1 MNRAV
6 RNGGNGTVA
15 DIGEDVPTLGIIVV
29 GIQVRILVVL
39 NAEIV
44 PADAEV
50 KGQAVR
56 CLPGVLKIATKFM
69 VPITPGERWL
79 SDGKCDGAGR
89 NRAGRAA
96 GELALGI
103 DSSLKLTEIAV
114 DEVLKARP
122 EIAGAEG
129 FHSFFVRAESTIVAD
144 VGVIAA
150 EAERVP
156 AMNRTEILIGLHKVL
171 WAAKWN
177 RISRRERRVAG
188 HPNQLIINSR
198 GRCSIHI

>member
-56 CLPGVLKIATKFM
+56 RLPGVLKIGAEFM
-69 VPITPGERWL
+69 VAITPGKGWL
-79 SDGKCDGAGR
+79 ANGKCDGAAWS
-89 NRAGRAA
+89 NASRATR
-96 GELALGI
+96 EFPLGI
-103 DSSLKLTEIAV
+103 DGCLKLTEIAV
-114 DEVLKARP
+114 D
-122 EIAGAEG
+122 
-129 FHSFFVRAESTIVAD
+129 
-144 VGVIAA
+144 
-150 EAERVP
+150 
-156 AMNRTEILIGLHKVL
+156 
-171 WAAKWN
+171 
-177 RISRRERRVAG
+177 
-188 HPNQLIINSR
+188 
-198 GRCSIHI
+198 